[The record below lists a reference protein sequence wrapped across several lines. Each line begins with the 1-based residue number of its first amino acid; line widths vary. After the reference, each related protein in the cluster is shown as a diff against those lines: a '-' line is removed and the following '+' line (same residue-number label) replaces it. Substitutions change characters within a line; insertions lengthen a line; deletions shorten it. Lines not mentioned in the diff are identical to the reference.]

1 MSRTT
6 VRTLLLPALAT
17 GALLSGCEEEL
28 QSLAEVECVAA
39 TDVVASDDDFS
50 SFELAYTLGG
60 ATGFDGMVIDSPRP
74 ATLGSGERWTIGG
87 VEVLVVRPVKPLKG
101 YLAQESDLFELQVD
115 IWEGDDPNA
124 SRAGHWKLK
133 REVHAADL
141 EWSSYSDP
149 MVLHMGIMEDCSE
162 SDCTDVAE
170 KNTCKEETSTQGNP
184 IQYCEHS
191 GQIETAWMKFD
202 FSTEELL
209 GKENLTSDQFTIGV
223 RWTALDWPLV
233 AASDFTKSC
242 YLNWHQTDGED
253 DEPRRLSDDDSL
265 YRCNW
270 PLVRLA
276 GQTIASGE
284 SCRRSP

>member
-1 MSRTT
+1 MSRTS
-6 VRTLLLPALAT
+6 VRTLLLPALTA

-28 QSLAEVECVAA
+28 QPLAEVECVAA
-39 TDVVASDDDFS
+39 TDVAASDDDFS

-74 ATLGSGERWTIGG
+74 SSIGSGERWTIGG
-87 VEVLVVRPVKPLKG
+87 VEVLVVRPVQPLKD
-101 YLAQESDLFELQVD
+101 YLAQESDLIELQVD

-133 REVHAADL
+133 REVRAADL

-149 MVLHMGIMEDCSE
+149 TVLHMGPLERCSDDE
-162 SDCTDVAE
+162 CSDVAE
-170 KNTCKEETSTQGNP
+170 TNTCKEITTTEGDSL
-184 IQYCEHS
+184 QYCEHS
-191 GQIETAWMKFD
+191 GHIETAWMKFD
-202 FSTEELL
+202 FATEELL
-209 GKENLTSDQFTIGV
+209 GKEDLTSDQFTIGV
-223 RWTALDWPLV
+223 RWTAMDWPLV

-253 DEPRRLSDDDSL
+253 DEPRRLDPENQNFG
-265 YRCNW
+265 CNW
-270 PLVRLA
+270 PLVRLT

-284 SCRRSP
+284 NCRRSP